1 MEENV
6 DYLIIGSG
14 SPDDNEL
21 ERITGN
27 NGNYGP
33 IKSLESQMWVR
44 FISDETISGMGF
56 SINWQQDDGNTGKR
70 IFKTFYSSVAALASK
85 FLGGQRGQEKIG
97 GDRGVREIFF
107 RGAKSF
113 FLIFSPM

>member
-27 NGNYGP
+27 NGNKGP

-70 IFKTFYSSVAALASK
+70 IFKTYSSVAALASK
-85 FLGGQRGQEKIG
+85 FLGGQRGGKKKL
-97 GDRGVREIFF
+97 GVT
-107 RGAKSF
+107 GA
-113 FLIFSPM
+113 